1 MSVAPAHAGPG
12 GFDPDRAKP
21 NRTLFILALGA
32 LAYTLAQT
40 MIVPALPQIQRDLHT
55 TAANVT
61 WLLTA
66 FLLASSITTPIVG
79 RFGDMYGKE
88 RMLLF
93 ALAVFGVGNLIAAF
107 GHSLPVYIVG
117 RSVQGAGGAILPL
130 AIGIIRDEFPREKV
144 ATGIG
149 TISAMFGIGG
159 GIGLVV
165 SGVLVDALGVDS
177 IFWLGVI
184 ASVLAAIATWRFV
197 PESPVRVQARID
209 YLGAALLTG
218 TLVALLIGVSEG
230 NSWGW
235 TSTKVLGLFAAAIVF
250 GVVWAWHELR
260 TVDPLVDL
268 RLMRQKAMW
277 TVNLS
282 AFAIGFAMFGS
293 YILIPQLVQAPK
305 STGYGFG
312 ASVTLSGLYL
322 LPSALLMLFSG
333 PLSGRISTVRGSRLP
348 LKLGCV
354 ASGIAYFL
362 LAAMHAQ
369 PWQIFLGGAVLGL
382 GIGLAFAAM
391 ANLVVDAAPQEMTG
405 VASGVNTIV
414 RSIGGAI
421 GGQVAAAILTA
432 SASASGIPGESG
444 YTGAFLMSG
453 FGAIIALGAA
463 SLVPKPGVGDRS
475 IETSLSASELEA
487 FDEAA
492 VFAGAYGASDVLPSP
507 NGSGAAESE
516 ATR

>member
-1 MSVAPAHAGPG
+1 VSADGAALAHAPG
-12 GFDPDRAKP
+12 RANP

-40 MIVPALPQIQRDLHT
+40 MIVPALPQIQRELHT
-55 TAANVT
+55 TAAAVT

-66 FLLASSITTPIVG
+66 FLLASSVATPILG
-79 RFGDMYGKE
+79 RLGDMYGKE
-88 RMLLF
+88 RLLLA
-93 ALAVFGVGNLIAAF
+93 ALAIFAAGNLIAAL
-107 GHSLPVYIVG
+107 GHTLGVYIAG
-117 RSVQGAGGAILPL
+117 RAVQGAGGAILPL

-165 SGVLVDALGVDS
+165 SGLLVQGLGVDS
-177 IFWLGVI
+177 IFWLGLI
-184 ASVLAAIATWRFV
+184 ASVLAALATWRFV
-197 PESPVRVQARID
+197 PESPVRVRARVD
-209 YLGAALLTG
+209 YLGGALLAG
-218 TLVALLIGVSEG
+218 TLVALLLGVSEG

-235 TSTKVLGLFAAAIVF
+235 TSARVLGLFALALAL
-250 GVVWAWHELR
+250 GALWAWHELR
-260 TVDPLVDL
+260 TRDPLVDL
-268 RLMRQKAMW
+268 RLMRERPMW

-293 YILIPQLVQAPK
+293 YILIPQLVQAP
-305 STGYGFG
+305 SSSGYGFG

-333 PLSGRISTVRGSRLP
+333 PLSGRISTTRGSRLP

-354 ASGIAYFL
+354 ASGAAYFL
-362 LAAMHAQ
+362 LAALHAQ
-369 PWQIFLGGAVLGL
+369 PWQILLGGAVLGL

-432 SASASGIPGESG
+432 SAATAGGLPSESG

-453 FGAIIALGAA
+453 IGAIVALGAA
-463 SLVPKPGVGDRS
+463 SLVPGRAPRA
-475 IETSLSASELEA
+475 IETTLTPTELEA

-492 VFAGAYGASDVLPSP
+492 VFAGAYGASEVLPAP
-507 NGSGAAESE
+507 EGAGGE
-516 ATR
+516 TP